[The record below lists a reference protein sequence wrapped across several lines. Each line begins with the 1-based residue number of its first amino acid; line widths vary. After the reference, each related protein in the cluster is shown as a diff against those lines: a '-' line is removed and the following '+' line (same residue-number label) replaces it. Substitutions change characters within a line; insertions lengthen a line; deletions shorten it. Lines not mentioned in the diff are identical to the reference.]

1 MGLRPLTLKDH
12 NLSQNQELIA
22 QLTGPPR
29 CPISSFLV
37 GKKKMHLVLSG
48 VTHRFLSSELPPPMG
63 PDTFLPSQEYI
74 REVCTW

>member
-1 MGLRPLTLKDH
+1 MGLRPLTPKDH

-37 GKKKMHLVLSG
+37 EKKMHIVLSR
-48 VTHRFLSSELPPPMG
+48 VTHRFLSSELLPPVG
-63 PDTFLPSQEYI
+63 PDTFLPSQGYI